1 MPITERLRKFSLQ
14 PKTQLEDVV
23 TTNYICKD
31 YDAST
36 GNKIINNYMIIT
48 EIGRG
53 VHGKVKLA
61 EDLDTN
67 ELVAIKIVDKRTRRK
82 QLGMLRG
89 NAQVDAKLHKENEQK
104 IRREI
109 AILKKCVHPHVVRLR
124 EVIDD
129 PASRKI
135 YMALEYMEGGEIQWR
150 DEYDQ
155 PVLSISEARSIFRDV
170 VSGLDYLHH
179 QGIIHRDIKPANLLY
194 TKEGIVKIS
203 DFGVSYF
210 NELLA
215 GDRVI
220 HQTCMEI
227 DRELA
232 ETAGTPAFFAPE
244 LCSGEDDQQRV
255 TKAIDIWALG
265 VTLYCFVFGRC
276 PFNAVTEF
284 ELFDIIPTQPL
295 AFPDPEEIDF
305 EVCNDLKDLLYRLL
319 AKVPQERITLEEV
332 KIHPWVIAD
341 LQDPQIWWE
350 TADPRQRKIVEIN
363 DEDMVQAV
371 TIMDRLRNT
380 IHKLSSSLSFFARG
394 FSRRRSKS
402 ASQAAQIPNHSAISS
417 ISFQR
422 SMTEDQHLDFHK
434 RDSPSSASSASG
446 LMVHF
451 GRSGNLTLPCQP

>member
-14 PKTQLEDVV
+14 PRIPLGDVV

-31 YDAST
+31 YDMST
-36 GNKIINNYMIIT
+36 GNKIINNYMIIK

-67 ELVAIKIVDKRTRRK
+67 ELAAIKIVDKRNRRK
-82 QLGMLRG
+82 QLGYNMLRG
-89 NAQVDAKLHKENEQK
+89 NIHLDAKSYKENEQK

-150 DEYDQ
+150 DENEQ
-155 PVLSISEARSIFRDV
+155 PILSVAEARSIFRDV
-170 VSGLDYLHH
+170 VSGLDYLHY

-194 TKEGIVKIS
+194 TKDRIVKIS

-215 GDRVI
+215 GDREL
-220 HQTCMEI
+220 HQNCIEI

-244 LCSGEDDQQRV
+244 LCAGEDDRQRV
-255 TKAIDIWALG
+255 TKAIDVWALG
-265 VTLYCFVFGRC
+265 VTLYCFIFGQC

-284 ELFDIIPTQPL
+284 ELFDIIPTQTL
-295 AFPDPEEIDF
+295 KFPPPD
-305 EVCNDLKDLLYRLL
+305 EVGFDVSDDLKDLLHLL
-319 AKVPQERITLEEV
+319 LTKNPEERISLEEV
-332 KIHPWVIAD
+332 KVHPWVIAD
-341 LQDPQIWWE
+341 LHDPNTWWE
-350 TADPRQRKIVEIN
+350 GADPRRRKTVEIN
-363 DEDMVQAV
+363 DEDMVHAV
-371 TIMDRLRNT
+371 TIM
-380 IHKLSSSLSFFARG
+380 
-394 FSRRRSKS
+394 
-402 ASQAAQIPNHSAISS
+402 
-417 ISFQR
+417 
-422 SMTEDQHLDFHK
+422 
-434 RDSPSSASSASG
+434 
-446 LMVHF
+446 
-451 GRSGNLTLPCQP
+451 C